1 MRSKIGLSV
10 TVLLAAACGSGGG
23 SSGNPADPTVLSQ
36 PLASGLTLTEVAF
49 MQTLKVS
56 IAKDGQ
62 PADRGRVPLVAGR
75 DALVR
80 LYVTPDGGW
89 VPKAVTA
96 RVKLVTTTPTGTF
109 AKVFSA
115 TKTVSATSSDGDLES
130 TINVPIPGAFLQTAS
145 TFVAVLNADGGTA
158 PGTADSPARYPQN
171 GALTDL
177 DARAGGEK
185 LRVMI
190 VPIQYGADGSN
201 RVADVSDDQLERY
214 RKMFYKLYP
223 AGVVEVTAHD
233 PFPWNGS
240 LSGGGQG
247 IDTLL
252 NAIGKLRSEDNPDSD
267 VYYYAGFQPTATFQQ
282 YCNGGCITGL
292 SPIGMP
298 YSVGIGFGGPG
309 EGLASAETATHE
321 VGHAHG
327 LNHAPCGGVA
337 GADPNYPTDPA
348 HAQARIGV
356 WGFDQIALKLF
367 DPLAGAMPVRDMM
380 GYCSPKWISDFHYA
394 KLFEKVRGDNKFFAD
409 VSRGE
414 TSRWGTR
421 HQAFGVEANGTVTR
435 SAFTSR
441 ERFIDDGEPRE
452 IVWKTVDGSTMG
464 QGTARFFPYDHLPG
478 GVLWV
483 PDAPAGAVT
492 AELAGISTP
501 QRVRFGLR

>member
-1 MRSKIGLSV
+1 MRSKIGLV
-10 TVLLAAACGSGGG
+10 ATVLIAAACGSSG

-36 PLASGLTLTEVAF
+36 PVASGLTLTEVAF
-49 MQTLKVS
+49 MQTLKVPV
-56 IAKDGQ
+56 AKDGQ

-80 LYVTPDGGW
+80 LYVAPDGGW
-89 VPKAVTA
+89 APKAVTG
-96 RVKLVTTTPTGTF
+96 RVKLVTSTPSGTF

-115 TKTVSATSSDGDLES
+115 TKTVTGASTDADLES

-158 PGTADSPARYPQN
+158 PGGGDSPARYPQN
-171 GALTDL
+171 GSLVDL

-214 RKMFYKLYP
+214 RQTFYKLYP
-223 AGVVEVTAHD
+223 AAVVEITAHD

-240 LSGGGQG
+240 LSGSGQG
-247 IDTLL
+247 INTLL
-252 NAIGKLRSEDNPDSD
+252 DALGKLRGQDNPDSD
-267 VYYYAGFQPTATFQQ
+267 VYYYGGFMPTDSFQQ
-282 YCNGGCITGL
+282 YCQGGCITGL

-309 EGLASAETATHE
+309 EGKASADTAAHE

-327 LNHAPCGGVA
+327 LNHAPCGGA
-337 GADPNYPTDPA
+337 GGPDPNYPTDSA

-356 WGFDQIALKLF
+356 WGFDQIAVKLF
-367 DPLAGAMPVRDMM
+367 DPLATAMPVKDMM
-380 GYCSPKWISDFHYA
+380 SYCNPTWISDFHYA
-394 KLFEKVRGDNKFFAD
+394 KLFDRVRGDNRFYAD
-409 VSRGE
+409 VSRGD
-414 TSRWGTR
+414 TPRWGGQ
-421 HQAFGVEANGTVTR
+421 HQAYGVGADGAVTR
-435 SAFTSR
+435 RDFASR
-441 ERFIDDGEPRE
+441 ERFIESGEPRE
-452 IVWKTVDGSTMG
+452 IAWKTVDGSTIG
-464 QGTARFFPYDHLPG
+464 RGTARFFPYDHLPG

-483 PDAPAGAVT
+483 PDAPAGAVN
-492 AELAGISTP
+492 AELDGIVTA
-501 QRVRFGLR
+501 QRVRFSLR